1 MSQAVKAV
9 RKAFADIARE
19 SYVAEG
25 GARAIIR
32 ILTRRFRTVSKPIK
46 NKASSIVNIDRLDQL
61 TDQALD
67 CQSLDEFA
75 EALKPQK
82 K

>member
-9 RKAFADIARE
+9 RKAFMDIARE

-25 GARAIIR
+25 GSRAIIR
-32 ILTRRFRTVSKPIK
+32 ILTRRFRTVSKPVK
-46 NKASSIVNIDRLDQL
+46 DKVSSIMDIDRLDEL
-61 TDQALD
+61 TDHALD

-75 EALKPQK
+75 KVLQSQQ
-82 K
+82 